1 MSEKTVP
8 TIFRAAIRC
17 LVGAGVLAVATAA
30 HASSSYP
37 DAPVTFVVPYPA
49 GAASDSLARLI
60 ASHLQKEW
68 GQPVVVQNRP
78 GAVGTI
84 GVNQVVRARPD
95 GYTVLVSNTS
105 LIQLPAMMS
114 TLQFDT
120 FKDLTPVVQTVRI
133 ANLLVVP
140 KSSPA
145 QSLDDFVKTAKADPG
160 NYNYGTWGTGSSAH
174 IHGELLS
181 QQTGAQLVPIPYQGS
196 APMMTNLLGGQL
208 HAGIADAAS
217 VKPHVDSVR
226 ILAVTGPERLPAFPD
241 VPTFTELGY
250 KSFEA
255 RGWHGL
261 FVPAGTPSEI
271 VEKISADVNE
281 ILKNSDVQATIESFG
296 IQPGGG
302 TPQEFASAMKAD
314 FAVYSDVVK
323 AANIRLD

>member
-1 MSEKTVP
+1 MTKKYM
-8 TIFRAAIRC
+8 
-17 LVGAGVLAVATAA
+17 LAVLKAASRCVIGASALALAAAA
-30 HASSSYP
+30 HAEGNYP
-37 DAPVTFVVPYPA
+37 DRPVTFIVPYPA
-49 GAASDSLARLI
+49 GAASDTLARLI
-60 ASHLQKEW
+60 ASHLQKAW
-68 GQPVVVQNRP
+68 GQPVVVQNKP

-84 GVNQVVRARPD
+84 GVSLVARSRPD

-114 TLQFDT
+114 KLPFDT

-133 ANLLVVP
+133 ANLFVVP

-145 QSLDDFVKTAKADPG
+145 KSLDDFVKTARLKPG
-160 NYNYGTWGTGSSAH
+160 QYNYGTWGAGSSAH

-181 QQTGAQLVPIPYQGS
+181 QQTATQLVPIPYQGS
-196 APMMTNLLGGQL
+196 APMMTNLLGGQINS
-208 HAGIADAAS
+208 GIADAAS
-217 VKPHVDSVR
+217 VKPHAESVR
-226 ILAVTGPERLPAFPD
+226 VLAVTGPERIPAFPD

-261 FVPAGTPSEI
+261 FVPAGTPSAI
-271 VEKISADVNE
+271 VDKISVDVNR
-281 ILKNSDVQATIESFG
+281 ILKDSEVQTTIESFG

-302 TPQEFASAMKAD
+302 TPEEFATSMRSDAGIYSA
-314 FAVYSDVVK
+314 VVK

>member
-1 MSEKTVP
+1 MIKKHMPAILKT
-8 TIFRAAIRC
+8 AARC
-17 LVGAGVLAVATAA
+17 LIGAGALVFATTTQALAK
-30 HASSSYP
+30 YP
-37 DAPVTFVVPYPA
+37 EGPVTFVVPYPA
-49 GAASDSLARLI
+49 GAASDTLARLI
-60 ASHLQKEW
+60 ASHLQKAW
-68 GQPVVVQNRP
+68 GQPVVVQNKP

-84 GVNQVVRARPD
+84 GVSQVARANPD

-114 TLQFDT
+114 KLPFDT

-145 QSLDDFVKTAKADPG
+145 KSLDDFVKAAQKEPG
-160 NYNYGTWGTGSSAH
+160 QYNYGTWGAGSSAH

-181 QQTGAQLVPIPYQGS
+181 QQTGTQLIPIPYQGS
-196 APMMTNLLGGQL
+196 APMMTNLIGGQL
-208 HAGIADAAS
+208 NSGIADAAS
-217 VKPHVDSVR
+217 VKPHAGSVR
-226 ILAVTGPERLPAFPD
+226 VLAVTGPERIAAFPD

-255 RGWHGL
+255 NGWHGL
-261 FVPAGTPSEI
+261 FVPAGTPSAI
-271 VEKISADVNE
+271 VEKISADVNQ
-281 ILKNSDVQATIESFG
+281 ILKDSEVRATIESFG
-296 IQPGGG
+296 IRPGGG

-314 FAVYSDVVK
+314 FAIYSGVIK